1 MKAENI
7 IINAVKSGVHLYLK
21 DGRLA
26 YKLNKGSFPDDIK
39 AMVVAN
45 KDLVIEHLE
54 LQLTQSNLDRT
65 VQAYPRESQTLPTSF
80 SQQRLWF
87 IDHLKGGSP
96 EYNMPVALTVKGE
109 LSLPVVERV
118 FQRIIARHEVLRTNY
133 YDEAGVVYQ
142 YIHEPEN
149 VAFSV
154 VYQDLRSL
162 QGEAQQAQIKARISE
177 VITTAFNLA
186 EDLLLK
192 VLYLATGEDTGV
204 LLFNMHHIASDGWSM
219 QVLTNEFVR
228 LYEAYSQ
235 GEAEPLPQLALQYGD
250 YAQWQRTH
258 ITDTVLDKQLSYW
271 LAQLDEAPAVHNLT
285 LDYPR
290 PAEKQ
295 YHGAQVVSAF
305 SAQTADAL
313 LAAAKRHQLTPFMLL
328 HGALSLVLSRHSNSH
343 DIIMGTPV
351 ANRLQAELAP
361 LIGFFVNTLVLR
373 VNTQH
378 DSLAEYYAHVRATH
392 LAGQSHQDVPFE
404 QLVEKLKVP
413 RSRAHGPL
421 FQIMVTTNTDYGLH
435 EHQPLQ
441 LAGIE
446 VAPYQSDIVQAKFDL
461 KVDLAIDE
469 QGGGVSWSY
478 DTSLFSEA
486 HIEQLSTHLQ
496 QLLEALADTRGEWDI
511 ALSQLDMLSAK
522 EVRQLVH
529 ECNARSDKAT
539 QAWGNI
545 VSHFTA
551 QAQRQSTQTAVVCGD
566 SKMSYGE
573 LDRQSNQLARY
584 LMTRHHVQ
592 RGTLVGLCMDRSI
605 EMVVSILAILK
616 AGGAMCH

>member
-1 MKAENI
+1 
-7 IINAVKSGVHLYLK
+7 
-21 DGRLA
+21 
-26 YKLNKGSFPDDIK
+26 
-39 AMVVAN
+39 
-45 KDLVIEHLE
+45 
-54 LQLTQSNLDRT
+54 
-65 VQAYPRESQTLPTSF
+65 
-80 SQQRLWF
+80 
-87 IDHLKGGSP
+87 
-96 EYNMPVALTVKGE
+96 
-109 LSLPVVERV
+109 
-118 FQRIIARHEVLRTNY
+118 
-133 YDEAGVVYQ
+133 
-142 YIHEPEN
+142 
-149 VAFSV
+149 
-154 VYQDLRSL
+154 
-162 QGEAQQAQIKARISE
+162 
-177 VITTAFNLA
+177 
-186 EDLLLK
+186 
-192 VLYLATGEDTGV
+192 
-204 LLFNMHHIASDGWSM
+204 
-219 QVLTNEFVR
+219 
-228 LYEAYSQ
+228 
-235 GEAEPLPQLALQYGD
+235 QLALQYGD

-461 KVDLAIDE
+461 KVD
-469 QGGGVSWSY
+469 
-478 DTSLFSEA
+478 
-486 HIEQLSTHLQ
+486 
-496 QLLEALADTRGEWDI
+496 
-511 ALSQLDMLSAK
+511 
-522 EVRQLVH
+522 
-529 ECNARSDKAT
+529 
-539 QAWGNI
+539 
-545 VSHFTA
+545 
-551 QAQRQSTQTAVVCGD
+551 
-566 SKMSYGE
+566 
-573 LDRQSNQLARY
+573 
-584 LMTRHHVQ
+584 
-592 RGTLVGLCMDRSI
+592 
-605 EMVVSILAILK
+605 
-616 AGGAMCH
+616 